1 MAAVASDTQRRGAR
15 DGMPLTF
22 VIARYFIYAFAAV
35 AAAWIVAFMGI
46 SAAINMGWVFEA
58 SWGPANV
65 RTVAEDLAAEG
76 VRGPQDIPTAYQYL
90 IIDARGKTL
99 MTDLTG
105 ERLARAEEMARA
117 ALDAERDAVEIEGG
131 GAGLTYAAFPLQD
144 GGACALVSEY
154 LPQWVSR
161 DLFGVLPNPQNLM
174 LLGAALGS
182 ALALGLVAHRASR
195 VIARKMEPLTKA
207 AERIGDEELD
217 FAVQR
222 TNVREIN
229 AVLDAMDAMRVS
241 LAASLDARW
250 SAERA
255 QREQVAALAHD
266 LKTPLTVLHANADFV
281 AEELADGE
289 GLDENA
295 RAELAAAAHDIAC
308 GAEQLDGYV
317 HVLIEASRGGETARK
332 TPVRPAALYQ
342 KIAAEAEPVA
352 RAHGIELAGA
362 IDPAA
367 ASVREVP
374 LDATSLTRAA
384 ANLVSNAV
392 EHARSRVEITCTMV
406 DESLSISVADD
417 GAGFS
422 PAALDHGCERLF
434 TDDASRAARDGE
446 RHYGLGLYTAAEAA
460 CAHGGSISLA
470 NRPSGGAIVTLT
482 IPL

>member
-1 MAAVASDTQRRGAR
+1 MAAVASDTQRRGTSA
-15 DGMPLTF
+15 GMPLAF
-22 VIARYFIYAFAAV
+22 AIGRYFIYAFAGVAV
-35 AAAWIVAFMGI
+35 AWVIAFMGI

-90 IIDARGKTL
+90 IIDAHGKTL
-99 MTDLTG
+99 MTDLAA

-117 ALDAERDAVEIEGG
+117 ALDAERDAVAIEGG

-154 LPQWVSR
+154 LPQWASR
-161 DLFGVLPNPQNLM
+161 DLSGVLPNPQNLM
-174 LLGAALGS
+174 LFGAVLGS
-182 ALALGLVAHRASR
+182 ALALGAVAHRASR
-195 VIARKMEPLTKA
+195 VITRKMAPLMKA
-207 AERIGDEELD
+207 TERIAHEDLA
-217 FAVQR
+217 FTVRR

-352 RAHGIELAGA
+352 RAHGIELAST

-374 LDATSLTRAA
+374 LDATSLARAA

-392 EHARSRVEITCTMV
+392 EHARSRVELTCTMV
-406 DESLSISVADD
+406 DGSLSISVADD

-422 PAALDHGCERLF
+422 PAALEHGCERLF
-434 TDDASRAARDGE
+434 TDDASRAARDGK

-460 CAHGGSISLA
+460 RAHGGSISLA

>member
-1 MAAVASDTQRRGAR
+1 
-15 DGMPLTF
+15 
-22 VIARYFIYAFAAV
+22 
-35 AAAWIVAFMGI
+35 
-46 SAAINMGWVFEA
+46 MGWVLRRA
-58 SWGPANV
+58 GGPANV
-65 RTVAEDLAAEG
+65 RTVAEDWRPRASAG
-76 VRGPQDIPTAYQYL
+76 RRDIPTAYQYL

-255 QREQVAALAHD
+255 QREQVQRSPMTSRHRSPFC
-266 LKTPLTVLHANADFV
+266 TPMRTLLP
-281 AEELADGE
+281 
-289 GLDENA
+289 
-295 RAELAAAAHDIAC
+295 R
-308 GAEQLDGYV
+308 
-317 HVLIEASRGGETARK
+317 SSPTARGWTK
-332 TPVRPAALYQ
+332 TRVRSSQQQLM
-342 KIAAEAEPVA
+342 
-352 RAHGIELAGA
+352 
-362 IDPAA
+362 
-367 ASVREVP
+367 
-374 LDATSLTRAA
+374 T
-384 ANLVSNAV
+384 
-392 EHARSRVEITCTMV
+392 
-406 DESLSISVADD
+406 
-417 GAGFS
+417 S
-422 PAALDHGCERLF
+422 PAAQSSSMGTCMCSSRPRAEVKRRARRLSGRRPC
-434 TDDASRAARDGE
+434 TRKSPQKPSPLPGLTALSSQARSTQRRQRARGAARCDLAYARRGE
-446 RHYGLGLYTAAEAA
+446 PRLQRRRA
-460 CAHGGSISLA
+460 CALA
-470 NRPSGGAIVTLT
+470 R
-482 IPL
+482 

>member
-1 MAAVASDTQRRGAR
+1 MAAVASDGETRGTSA
-15 DGMPLTF
+15 GMPLAF
-22 VIARYFIYAFAAV
+22 AIGRYFIYAFAGVAV
-35 AAAWIVAFMGI
+35 AWVIAFMGI

-65 RTVAEDLAAEG
+65 RTVAADLAAEG

-90 IIDARGKTL
+90 IIDAHGKTL
-99 MTDLTG
+99 MTDLAA
-105 ERLARAEEMARA
+105 ERLARADEMARA
-117 ALDAERDAVEIEGG
+117 SLAESLGTVAIEGG

-161 DLFGVLPNPQNLM
+161 DLSGVLPNPQNLM
-174 LLGAALGS
+174 LFGAVLGS
-182 ALALGLVAHRASR
+182 ALALGAVAHRASR
-195 VIARKMEPLTKA
+195 VITRKMEPLTKA
-207 AERIGDEELD
+207 AERIAHEDLA
-217 FAVQR
+217 FTVRR

-308 GAEQLDGYV
+308 GTEQLDGYV
-317 HVLIEASRGGETARK
+317 HVLIEASRGGDTAHK
-332 TPVRPAALYQ
+332 APVRPAALYQ
-342 KIAAEAEPVA
+342 RIAAEAESVA
-352 RAHGIELAGA
+352 RAHNIELTGE

-367 ASVREVP
+367 ASACEAP
-374 LDATSLTRAA
+374 LDTASLARAA

-392 EHARSRVEITCTMV
+392 EHARSRVEITCTTV
-406 DESLSISVADD
+406 DGSLSISVADD

-434 TDDASRAARDGE
+434 TDDASRAVRDGE

-460 CAHGGSISLA
+460 RAHGGSISLA

>member
-1 MAAVASDTQRRGAR
+1 
-15 DGMPLTF
+15 MPLTF

-317 HVLIEASRGGETARK
+317 HVLIEGLAR
-332 TPVRPAALYQ
+332 R
-342 KIAAEAEPVA
+342 
-352 RAHGIELAGA
+352 
-362 IDPAA
+362 
-367 ASVREVP
+367 
-374 LDATSLTRAA
+374 
-384 ANLVSNAV
+384 
-392 EHARSRVEITCTMV
+392 
-406 DESLSISVADD
+406 
-417 GAGFS
+417 
-422 PAALDHGCERLF
+422 
-434 TDDASRAARDGE
+434 
-446 RHYGLGLYTAAEAA
+446 
-460 CAHGGSISLA
+460 
-470 NRPSGGAIVTLT
+470 
-482 IPL
+482 